1 MLFFHVVLILSF
13 CNFFFSFILVRVSFL
28 SQKYPQHDREELEC
42 TADSDCKCTYQKCV
56 QGKCNVPYSN
66 LGECFAQ
73 CFRKQ
78 VDKQVLEHLKK
89 EFEVSPTD
97 GDDKFEAAFITHM
110 TEETCIGDRQWEE
123 GIGENREEWRCDTL
137 CTKQNLCHSHDVIH
151 AYQDQCYQNLHHSLH
166 RDTCDVWS
174 SKTACALASN
184 YAPGYTT
191 TAEDRPA
198 NEDGSSNGFECKV
211 TKTDDT
217 APTLPCDCDHCY
229 KPCNSK
235 PHCEAAGG
243 EYFYHETDEAGKP
256 VHDHGQCCPAGAFV
270 HSNKENSPGQSEAVI
285 RSDCKPYAPGT
296 PPRWT
301 MQNEMCCVNSGGS
314 WKTGGNKYDSCCFG
328 EWEEKVKADGSIEF
342 RCDEWVD
349 THKPCD
355 ECRQKNCPYSECS
368 ACEKARENCCG
379 PTLLYANKT
388 ACLLHESCNDG
399 SVEHQIRMYNNN
411 EGNELERD
419 RGIATCGN
427 YKAPAGKEDS
437 VTYLYDDQPMC
448 AECWGPHCDRRTEV
462 ARCILEEITDP
473 SGLDLFGA
481 KIRIDEDICENKLG
495 RTWISHG
502 WGNHGNCMDRDATD
516 EADCYRRNIQANKET
531 FTFTST
537 GTYTMAIGK
546 TVTQNGNV
554 VGVLGVALGGTA
566 AEDII
571 VVAQAGAALTTTDAL
586 TLDAAGTNVAVQAS
600 DLTAVNSVLGE
611 TVSAAAATLACNDR
625 TMLTDWQ
632 KQQIEDATGLARS
645 HADFPTPTV
654 IRTEGRCEIQ
664 CSVEPDGG
672 TTGTTCNDHANFHY
686 QAGDRKMCA
695 LKWGQSNPDVA
706 CRAASGQIVS
716 TRVSW
721 TPRRYATE
729 QECDNG
735 ECEGSLGNLQWWAS
749 FSKSDC
755 ETHSRG
761 ACNRNCKKCISTG
774 KYEDGLTTL
783 TLSVT
788 SSQATSA
795 TSTTLTHVASSRDL
809 VVGDVVTVSG
819 HTGDAANLAMNQ
831 AFTVASVTSS
841 TIAVLTGTGMTIGTY
856 NTGTI
861 SGAVAGSW
869 TGSYPTAASANGGHR
884 DSDQVFRHQE
894 NGACFDRANLL
905 KTEDQFHYRDGCEG
919 NTNCDSGNCKWWS
932 CEDQKWKDTDCG
944 VSSEDSNTGQLPAM
958 VQAVLKCSLGGPIT
972 ENGHTW
978 VEHGQCPDQET
989 CELAGECDGKHEWQ
1003 SSEKCT
1009 DADWMFGQRCWGEE
1023 EEIVTKEE
1031 TVGNTQQTITVTTV
1045 NRKHKRCGSCKRSDK
1060 GLCYASTGSWGRN
1073 TNGDCDA
1080 YPGTASFPDES
1091 GHWLRH
1097 PGGCKVEGYYE
1108 AEADCLAAKTW
1119 TLTINSDT
1127 LNIAKGATVTQATT
1141 NAAGIVEVAVNGATT
1156 TIKIHARGDAA
1167 DFTTND
1173 ALSIGS
1179 KQTVTINPQDITES
1193 VGVLVKQGS
1202 ATGVLRTAL
1211 TGTGMITVEINVLT
1225 GTFALS
1231 KPLKIG
1237 YSTVVKDNVAA
1248 VSAKT
1253 VAEAISGG
1261 DITNAASVTA
1271 GFGWASKLD
1280 TQVKCEAVKGCK
1292 DPFESHFNSKSQTTC
1307 SSCSGSW
1314 EPRFKWHSGEWLSG
1328 KTKPYKWVPEGVKQS
1343 STNSWLP
1350 SISERK
1356 MRAALAVPVM
1366 KMFAETKKTQSL
1378 MEYNSFNGPLSKIA
1392 CDCGEEERTDCWP
1405 SDPDYEG
1412 GCCDDPPLVGV
1423 GEAFCN
1429 DDEDSVVQ
1437 GGSQSV
1443 SIRKT
1448 CPVSSGGRRLSGA
1461 VSSNMAFDTIT
1472 AGDFA
1477 SKMCTNERNQG
1488 GTHVSTKCDC
1498 PTDGQLDTMVV
1509 KNSVGT
1515 VIGQLVG
1522 DGTGIRTTTGTFPD
1536 EVSTCM
1542 TFRSDIYMN
1551 NDLFDT

>member
-1 MLFFHVVLILSF
+1 LEARLQTGNLKVLLGNRLFQKGCLNYQCKSAIEPCNAIALEPAGNEAITPTPFNADKDTLLEKVAALSNSDVKSWDNLTQAFFEVSVASQAAGINDVVRLFSKMVTTEQVATTINGVENYCDKEHWDHQNNRENPQWQMDPCCNWALRETMCCAPKSVPGKMLTKISGVDMGVVKTF
-13 CNFFFSFILVRVSFL
+13 CNNPEKVKVMLNDLQTQLTKATEASAELGEKTGKKALDNLWKFKDICMKEVGMN
-28 SQKYPQHDREELEC
+28 QHDREELEC

-695 LKWGQSNPDVA
+695 LNWG
-706 CRAASGQIVS
+706 
-716 TRVSW
+716 
-721 TPRRYATE
+721 
-729 QECDNG
+729 
-735 ECEGSLGNLQWWAS
+735 
-749 FSKSDC
+749 
-755 ETHSRG
+755 
-761 ACNRNCKKCISTG
+761 
-774 KYEDGLTTL
+774 
-783 TLSVT
+783 
-788 SSQATSA
+788 
-795 TSTTLTHVASSRDL
+795 
-809 VVGDVVTVSG
+809 
-819 HTGDAANLAMNQ
+819 
-831 AFTVASVTSS
+831 
-841 TIAVLTGTGMTIGTY
+841 
-856 NTGTI
+856 
-861 SGAVAGSW
+861 
-869 TGSYPTAASANGGHR
+869 
-884 DSDQVFRHQE
+884 
-894 NGACFDRANLL
+894 
-905 KTEDQFHYRDGCEG
+905 
-919 NTNCDSGNCKWWS
+919 
-932 CEDQKWKDTDCG
+932 
-944 VSSEDSNTGQLPAM
+944 
-958 VQAVLKCSLGGPIT
+958 
-972 ENGHTW
+972 
-978 VEHGQCPDQET
+978 
-989 CELAGECDGKHEWQ
+989 
-1003 SSEKCT
+1003 
-1009 DADWMFGQRCWGEE
+1009 
-1023 EEIVTKEE
+1023 
-1031 TVGNTQQTITVTTV
+1031 
-1045 NRKHKRCGSCKRSDK
+1045 
-1060 GLCYASTGSWGRN
+1060 
-1073 TNGDCDA
+1073 
-1080 YPGTASFPDES
+1080 
-1091 GHWLRH
+1091 
-1097 PGGCKVEGYYE
+1097 
-1108 AEADCLAAKTW
+1108 
-1119 TLTINSDT
+1119 
-1127 LNIAKGATVTQATT
+1127 
-1141 NAAGIVEVAVNGATT
+1141 
-1156 TIKIHARGDAA
+1156 
-1167 DFTTND
+1167 
-1173 ALSIGS
+1173 
-1179 KQTVTINPQDITES
+1179 
-1193 VGVLVKQGS
+1193 
-1202 ATGVLRTAL
+1202 
-1211 TGTGMITVEINVLT
+1211 
-1225 GTFALS
+1225 
-1231 KPLKIG
+1231 
-1237 YSTVVKDNVAA
+1237 
-1248 VSAKT
+1248 
-1253 VAEAISGG
+1253 
-1261 DITNAASVTA
+1261 
-1271 GFGWASKLD
+1271 
-1280 TQVKCEAVKGCK
+1280 
-1292 DPFESHFNSKSQTTC
+1292 
-1307 SSCSGSW
+1307 
-1314 EPRFKWHSGEWLSG
+1314 
-1328 KTKPYKWVPEGVKQS
+1328 
-1343 STNSWLP
+1343 
-1350 SISERK
+1350 
-1356 MRAALAVPVM
+1356 
-1366 KMFAETKKTQSL
+1366 
-1378 MEYNSFNGPLSKIA
+1378 
-1392 CDCGEEERTDCWP
+1392 
-1405 SDPDYEG
+1405 
-1412 GCCDDPPLVGV
+1412 
-1423 GEAFCN
+1423 
-1429 DDEDSVVQ
+1429 
-1437 GGSQSV
+1437 
-1443 SIRKT
+1443 
-1448 CPVSSGGRRLSGA
+1448 
-1461 VSSNMAFDTIT
+1461 
-1472 AGDFA
+1472 
-1477 SKMCTNERNQG
+1477 
-1488 GTHVSTKCDC
+1488 
-1498 PTDGQLDTMVV
+1498 
-1509 KNSVGT
+1509 
-1515 VIGQLVG
+1515 
-1522 DGTGIRTTTGTFPD
+1522 
-1536 EVSTCM
+1536 
-1542 TFRSDIYMN
+1542 
-1551 NDLFDT
+1551 